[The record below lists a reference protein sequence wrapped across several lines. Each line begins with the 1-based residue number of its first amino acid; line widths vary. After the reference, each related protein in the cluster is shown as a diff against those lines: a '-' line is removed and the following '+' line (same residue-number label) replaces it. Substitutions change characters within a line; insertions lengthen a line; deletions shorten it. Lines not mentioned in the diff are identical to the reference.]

1 MATLARHDSRQFS
14 WLWVSHISPKNSK
27 WLQENLS
34 DMDTKVKSMIKL
46 INEDADSFAR
56 RAEMYYKKRPELM
69 KLVEEFYR
77 AYRALAERYDQ
88 ATGALRQAHRTM
100 SEAFPNQMPSVSD
113 ESPSASGQEME
124 PHTPDMSTFTRA
136 LDSEEQKD
144 GVGVSPHH
152 FTSKRNGTHPE
163 ETSALSSRKG
173 LKLFNDLSSSGENAP
188 RAGFD
193 GKVRKGLTFGS
204 PEVKGKE
211 DISKDMENL
220 QQEVSRLLAESQNLK
235 QQMLS
240 ESERANKA
248 ENEIQTLKETV
259 LQLNSDKDT
268 SLLQYNQSSERISTL
283 ESELSKA
290 QADLKKLTDEMA
302 ADVQK
307 LINAETLNIAIQSE
321 AEGLDQKV
329 KMQQQELDQ
338 KLKELESFRLSFQE
352 EHEKRMQAENALLS
366 QGKELAQSH
375 EEVQR
380 LVTEINMA
388 NEKLNDLKQTK
399 EDLENTVCELKK
411 DVESLTEQNHSS
423 EVLIQKLHDEINTLK
438 DSKNELQSE
447 IQSFKSIVSQL
458 NTEKNAALLQ
468 HQQCVEQVSVL
479 ESQLSKLQLELE
491 ETQQKVQLLT
501 QDLEQKREEAN
512 SVHARLQDECHRRTQ
527 TETTLVMTEGL
538 HSQLQEKM
546 KTLTQDLDGSMKK
559 LSELESNKLNLESML
574 KELNNTIL
582 DLISE
587 KDAALLEQQ
596 KSLEKSS
603 DLELELS
610 KMQLEM
616 EKHEQKIQLLE
627 LEIAQKDESVDSLEL
642 SLKDEC
648 EKRLQAQTS
657 LVSMERMYS
666 QSQEDVSR
674 LHLEIEKQNGKLN
687 ELENVSSE
695 FKNTILLL
703 STEKDATLHE
713 NQQSS
718 ARISDLESELTALKA
733 ELEQVEGKVQMLEQE
748 LKHKKEEADN
758 LQISLQEEAQKRV
771 EGEASLLMMTNL
783 HSESQN
789 EVNRL
794 ALEIEKLTGN
804 LSQVKNSKMDLEN
817 IVTKHTEEI
826 HILCEQNLS
835 TELMIKDLHRELEA
849 LKELNVK
856 LQTEM
861 GSHIGEKEALQRD
874 FACQREEKENL
885 EGVHHTLVDE
895 MHALKTSA
903 VINHKLIEELQ
914 IMNSKLK
921 EVCAKNLVE
930 KALLSE
936 KLQEVEKLSE
946 EYSLLENSLSDAN
959 AEMDALREK
968 IKAFEASE
976 SSLKDII
983 SCHVSEKAVLASEL
997 EILGKSFSDV
1007 SEKNSILDI
1016 SLSGMK
1022 TELEDLRTKLKN
1034 SEESCQTHLA
1044 NNSALSAEMDALREN
1059 IKALEA
1065 SESSLKDA
1073 ISRHVSEKAALASEL
1088 EILGK
1093 SLSDV
1098 SEKNSILDTSLSD
1111 MKIELEDLRTKLK
1124 DSEESCQ
1131 AHLTNNSALSAEKN
1145 NLFSQLESITVIMKA
1160 LEDKHANLE
1169 DKHSSVSR
1177 EKDFAYDQVGEL
1189 QDQLRIRNEEYEV
1202 AVKSH
1207 QLQVNSYAKQIS
1219 SLEEEKHYM
1228 EEVLQQEQQKNIG
1241 ASIHTVILENSLA
1254 DEQDKKVALFTECEK
1269 YAEANH
1275 SATMIVSELMEEA
1288 RYHKEE
1294 RETLLVH
1301 NGKLK
1306 EGISQQMKVLNICK
1320 DLGPADLAEDEIL
1333 LQTVSDETLNI
1344 LKLKDATEDV
1354 NRLVYTELSVLSTL
1368 LLQLGM
1374 ELRDLHLQKSSLEK
1388 EVESGAAESLS
1399 LQNSNHQML
1408 EQNEQLRQGLQESS
1422 ERENMLKIELFTTQE
1437 KLSSL
1442 RESYQ
1447 VSQGEISNLTKKNES
1462 LSKEYQ
1468 SLSEKYNYLED
1479 ENGTVLEECMMLE
1492 NLCLFFRGHNNEIA
1506 SALVSLTDE
1515 MALLSLA
1522 KGDLDLEVNEL
1533 SRRSMVL
1540 ESENNHLKEYFV
1552 YLLEI
1557 LRTRLVFSEFD
1568 LNTNKSVCQELFIE
1582 LENCMAQLTQKDDEL
1597 LEAEEKVQFLQ
1608 EKNRELCGVVGS
1620 LQVAIEGAKVVKRE
1634 LEKKITRL
1642 TEKLTTKDD
1651 EILLLHR
1658 ASEALKSDVEQYERE
1673 FVALMG
1679 DAITSSVNS
1688 AVYEEKAL
1696 KLLMEGKAIEISGV
1710 TLKELLMCE
1719 IYSRDAHIEELQKK
1733 LTGIHEEHAE
1743 LKAEMG
1749 THLDLI
1755 ASLADHVSVLEEN
1768 TLSLSKPYSTEV
1780 KEETARA
1787 PHVQEGNDG
1796 LQPHCLPKVIPELQ
1810 GLIAR
1815 VEALQAVVLN
1825 AKDRQ
1830 DQESAESAAK
1840 LAAANTE
1847 IQELKARGSS
1857 RMVAKEIYSD
1867 SEKQKDIEVS
1877 KGKQVQIMKDI
1888 ELDQIST
1895 CPQYGTGATLY
1906 PLGNAANT
1914 ELDDDMLQ
1922 LWEAA
1927 ERNCKNQTAKSSSSE
1942 HDIEEVKSEYPSSEL
1957 VRGRDIGINKLEV
1970 SKGPVEPHELWSKSV
1985 IERLASDAQRLLSIQ
2000 ASIEELKRKMDEP
2013 PKGKSPMNS
2022 EYSSVSTQLHET
2034 EGYVLEQINFN
2045 NKLTRKAENYP
2056 ALSDN
2061 MNTEREGYS
2070 SRRKIS
2076 EQVQKGS
2083 ENVARLELELQKI
2096 QYVLL
2101 KLEEEHEYRRLKVSD
2116 KRTRVLLRDYLYGRK
2131 DRGGGQKK
2139 KKRAPFCGCVRPK
2152 PRTEP

>member
-1 MATLARHDSRQFS
+1 MAALARHDSRQYS

-34 DMDTKVKSMIKL
+34 DMDTKVKAMIKL

-113 ESPSASGQEME
+113 ESPSSFGQEIE
-124 PHTPDMSTFTRA
+124 PQTPDMSTFNRA
-136 LDSEEQKD
+136 PFGSDEQKD
-144 GVGVSPHH
+144 GVGVSPQLS
-152 FTSKRNGTHPE
+152 TSKRNGTHPE

-173 LKLFNDLSSSGENAP
+173 LKLFHDFSSSGENA

-193 GKVRKGLTFGS
+193 GKVRKGLTFES
-204 PEVKGKE
+204 PEGKGKE
-211 DISKDMENL
+211 DISKDMVNL
-220 QQEVSRLLAESQNLK
+220 QQEVSRLLAESQKLK
-235 QQMLS
+235 QEMLS

-248 ENEIQTLKETV
+248 ENEIQILKETV

-268 SLLQYNQSSERISTL
+268 SLLQYNQSSERIFTL

-290 QADLKKLTDEMA
+290 QTDLKKLTDEMA

-307 LINAETLNIAIQSE
+307 LINAETLNIALQSE
-321 AEGLDQKV
+321 AEGLDLKM
-329 KMQQQELDQ
+329 KMQQEELDQ

-352 EHEKRMQAENALLS
+352 EHENRIHAENALLS

-380 LVTEINMA
+380 LIAEIKMT
-388 NEKLNDLKQTK
+388 NEKLNELKQTNR
-399 EDLENTVCELKK
+399 DLENTVCELKK
-411 DVESLTEQNHSS
+411 DIESLTEQNHSS
-423 EVLIQKLHDEINTLK
+423 EVLIQKLNDEINTLK

-447 IQSFKSIVSQL
+447 IQSLKSIISQL
-458 NTEKNAALLQ
+458 NTEKNEALLQ

-479 ESQLSKLQLELE
+479 ESQLSKLQSELE
-491 ETQQKVQLLT
+491 GAEKKVQLLT

-512 SVHARLQDECHRRTQ
+512 IVHAQLQDECHRRTQ
-527 TETTLVMTEGL
+527 TEATLLMTEGM
-538 HSQLQEKM
+538 HSLLQEKM
-546 KTLTQDLDGSMKK
+546 ETLTQDLDGSTKK
-559 LSELESNKLNLESML
+559 LSELENDKLNLESTLEEL
-574 KELNNTIL
+574 KSTIL
-582 DLISE
+582 DLNKE
-587 KDAALLEQQ
+587 NDAAVLAQQ
-596 KSLEKSS
+596 QSLEKAS

-610 KMQLEM
+610 KIQLEL
-616 EKHEQKIQLLE
+616 EKHKQKVQLLE
-627 LEIAQKDESVDSLEL
+627 QEIAHKNESEDSLEL

-657 LVSMERMYS
+657 LESMERMYS
-666 QSQEDVSR
+666 ESQEDVSR
-674 LHLEIEKQNGKLN
+674 LHLEIEKQNVKLN
-687 ELENVSSE
+687 ELENLSFE
-695 FKNTILLL
+695 LQKTILLL
-703 STEKDATLHE
+703 NNEKDATLHE
-713 NQQSS
+713 NQQSA
-718 ARISDLESELTALKA
+718 ARISDLESALTALKA
-733 ELEQVEGKVQMLEQE
+733 ELEQVEGKIQILEQE
-748 LKHKKEEADN
+748 LEHKKEEADN
-758 LQISLQEEAQKRV
+758 LQNSLHDEAQKRV
-771 EGEASLLMMTNL
+771 EGETSLLMMTNL
-783 HSESQN
+783 RSESQN

-804 LSQVKNSKMDLEN
+804 LSQVENSKMDLEN

-826 HILCEQNLS
+826 HILREQNIS
-835 TELMIKDLHRELEA
+835 TELMIKDLNRELDV

-861 GSHIGEKEALQRD
+861 GLHIGEKEALQRD
-874 FACQREEKENL
+874 FACQRDEKENL
-885 EGVHHTLVDE
+885 EGMHHSLVDE
-895 MHALKTSA
+895 MEALKTSA
-903 VINHKLIEELQ
+903 AINQKLIEELQ
-914 IMNSKLK
+914 ITNLKLK
-921 EVCAKNLVE
+921 EVCAKNEVE

-936 KLQEVEKLSE
+936 KVQEVEKLSE

-983 SCHVSEKAVLASEL
+983 SSHVSEKAVLASEL
-997 EILGKSFSDV
+997 EILGKSLSDV
-1007 SEKNSILDI
+1007 SEKNSTLDI
-1016 SLSGMK
+1016 SLSDMK

-1034 SEESCQTHLA
+1034 SEESCQAHLA
-1044 NNSALSAEMDALREN
+1044 NNSALSAEIDAMREN
-1059 IKALEA
+1059 LKALEA

-1073 ISRHVSEKAALASEL
+1073 ISCHVSEKAVLVAEL

-1098 SEKNSILDTSLSD
+1098 SEKNSILDISLSD
-1111 MKIELEDLRTKLK
+1111 TKIELEDLRTKLK
-1124 DSEESCQ
+1124 DCEQSCQ
-1131 AHLTNNSALSAEKN
+1131 VLSAEKN

-1160 LEDKHANLE
+1160 LEDKH
-1169 DKHSSVSR
+1169 SSVSR
-1177 EKDFAYDQVGEL
+1177 EKDFAYDHVREL
-1189 QDQLRIRNEEYEV
+1189 QGQLRIKNEEYEV

-1207 QLQVNSYAKQIS
+1207 QLQVDSYEKQIS
-1219 SLEEEKHYM
+1219 SLQDENHYM
-1228 EEVLQQEQQKNIG
+1228 EEVLQQEQQKNIC
-1241 ASIHTVILENSLA
+1241 ASINTVILESSLA
-1254 DEQDKKVALFTECEK
+1254 DEQDKKVALFTECKK

-1275 SATMIVSELMEEA
+1275 SATMLVSELMEEA
-1288 RYHKEE
+1288 RYHEE
-1294 RETLLVH
+1294 EKKTLLMH
-1301 NGKLK
+1301 NEKLR

-1320 DLGPADLAEDEIL
+1320 DIGPADLAEDEIL
-1333 LQTVSDETLNI
+1333 LQTVSDETDNI
-1344 LKLKDATEDV
+1344 LKLKGETEDV
-1354 NRLVYTELSVLSTL
+1354 NMLMYTELSVLSTV
-1368 LLQLGM
+1368 LLQVGM
-1374 ELRDLHLQKSSLEK
+1374 ELRDLHLQKCALEK
-1388 EVESGAAESLS
+1388 EVESGAAESIS
-1399 LQNSNHQML
+1399 LQNRNHQML
-1408 EQNEQLRQGLQESS
+1408 EQNELLRQGLQESS
-1422 ERENMLKIELFTTQE
+1422 EREEVLKTEVFDMQE
-1437 KLSSL
+1437 KLSCL
-1442 RESYQ
+1442 KESYQ
-1447 VSQGEISNLTKKNES
+1447 VSQDEITDLTKTNES

-1468 SLSEKYNYLED
+1468 FLSEKYNFLED
-1479 ENGTVLEECMMLE
+1479 ENSTVLEECMMLE

-1533 SRRSMVL
+1533 SRRLTVL
-1540 ESENNHLKEYFV
+1540 ELENNHLKEYFV

-1557 LRTRLVFSEFD
+1557 LRTRLVLSEFD
-1568 LNTNKSVCQELFIE
+1568 LNTNKIICQELFIE
-1582 LENCMAQLTQKDDEL
+1582 LENCMSQLMQKDDEL
-1597 LEAEEKVQFLQ
+1597 LEVEEKFQFLQ

-1620 LQVAIEGAKVVKRE
+1620 LQVAIEGAKVVKGE

-1642 TEKLTTKDD
+1642 SEQCTTKDD
-1651 EILLLHR
+1651 EILQLHQ
-1658 ASEALKSDVEQYERE
+1658 ANEALQSDVEQYERQ
-1673 FVALMG
+1673 FVALMD

-1696 KLLMEGKAIEISGV
+1696 ELLMEGKDTEISTI
-1710 TLKELLMCE
+1710 TLKELLMKE

-1733 LTGIHEEHAE
+1733 MTGIQEEHVE
-1743 LKAEMG
+1743 LKAESS
-1749 THLDLI
+1749 THLNLI
-1755 ASLADHVSVLEEN
+1755 ASLADHVSVLEQN
-1768 TLSLSKPYSTEV
+1768 TFSLSKPCSTEG
-1780 KEETARA
+1780 KEETAQV

-1796 LQPHCLPKVIPELQ
+1796 LESHCLPRGTPELQ

-1815 VEALQAVVLN
+1815 IEALQVVVLN

-1840 LAAANTE
+1840 LVAANTE
-1847 IQELKARGSS
+1847 IQDLKARGSS
-1857 RMVAKEIYSD
+1857 RMEAKEIYSD
-1867 SEKQKDIEVS
+1867 SEKQKDVEVS

-1888 ELDQIST
+1888 ELDKIST
-1895 CPQYGTGATLY
+1895 CPPYGMGATLY
-1906 PLGNAANT
+1906 PLGNGANA

-1927 ERNCKNQTAKSSSSE
+1927 ETNCKNQTAKSSSSE
-1942 HDIEEVKSEYPSSEL
+1942 HDIQAVEEVKSEYPSSEL
-1957 VRGRDIGINKLEV
+1957 VRGRDLGINKLEV
-1970 SKGPVEPHELWSKSV
+1970 SKGPVEPHEMWSKSV
-1985 IERLASDAQRLLSIQ
+1985 LERLASDAQRLLSMQ

-2013 PKGKSPMNS
+2013 AKGKSPMNS
-2022 EYSSVSTQLHET
+2022 EYSSVSTQLNET

-2139 KKRAPFCGCVRPK
+2139 KKKRAPFCGCVRPK

>member
-1 MATLARHDSRQFS
+1 MAALARHDSRQYS

-113 ESPSASGQEME
+113 ESPSSFGQEIE
-124 PHTPDMSTFTRA
+124 PQTPDMSTLTRA
-136 LDSEEQKD
+136 PFDSDERKD
-144 GVGVSPHH
+144 GVGVSPQHS
-152 FTSKRNGTHPE
+152 TSKGNGTHPE

-173 LKLFNDLSSSGENAP
+173 LKLFNDFSSSGENAP

-193 GKVRKGLTFGS
+193 GKVRKGLTFES
-204 PEVKGKE
+204 PEGKGKE
-211 DISKDMENL
+211 DISKDMVNL
-220 QQEVSRLLAESQNLK
+220 QQEVSRLLAESQKLK

-248 ENEIQTLKETV
+248 ENEIQSLKETV

-268 SLLQYNQSSERISTL
+268 SLLQNNQSSERISTL

-321 AEGLDQKV
+321 AQGLDLKM

-338 KLKELESFRLSFQE
+338 KLKELEIFRLSFQE

-380 LVTEINMA
+380 LIAEIKMT
-388 NEKLNDLKQTK
+388 NEKLNELKQTNG
-399 EDLENTVCELKK
+399 DLENTVCELKK
-411 DVESLTEQNHSS
+411 DIESLTEQNHSS

-447 IQSFKSIVSQL
+447 IQSLKSIISQL

-468 HQQCVEQVSVL
+468 HQQCVEQVSLL
-479 ESQLSKLQLELE
+479 ESQLSKLQSELE
-491 ETQQKVQLLT
+491 EAEKKVQLLI
-501 QDLEQKREEAN
+501 QDLEQKREEAT
-512 SVHARLQDECHRRTQ
+512 SVHARLQDECHRHTQ
-527 TETTLVMTEGL
+527 TEATLLMTEGL
-538 HSQLQEKM
+538 HSQLREKM
-546 KTLTQDLDGSMKK
+546 ETLTQDLDGSTKK
-559 LSELESNKLNLESML
+559 LSELENDKLNLESTL
-574 KELNNTIL
+574 KELKSTIL
-582 DLISE
+582 DLNYE
-587 KDAALLEQQ
+587 KDAALLEQEQ
-596 KSLEKSS
+596 SLKKASN
-603 DLELELS
+603 LELELS
-610 KMQLEM
+610 KVQLEL
-616 EKHEQKIQLLE
+616 EKHKQKIQLLE
-627 LEIAQKDESVDSLEL
+627 QEIAHKNESVDSLEL

-657 LVSMERMYS
+657 LESMERMYS
-666 QSQEDVSR
+666 ESQEDVSR
-674 LHLEIEKQNGKLN
+674 LHLEIEKQNVKLN
-687 ELENVSSE
+687 ELENLSSE
-695 FKNTILLL
+695 LQKTILLL
-703 STEKDATLHE
+703 NNEKDATLHE
-713 NQQSS
+713 NQQSA
-718 ARISDLESELTALKA
+718 ARISDLESALTALKA
-733 ELEQVEGKVQMLEQE
+733 DLEQVEGKIQILEQE
-748 LKHKKEEADN
+748 LEHKKEEADN
-758 LQISLQEEAQKRV
+758 LQNSLHDEAQKRV

-783 HSESQN
+783 RSESQN

-804 LSQVKNSKMDLEN
+804 LSQVENSKMDLEN

-826 HILCEQNLS
+826 HILREQNIS
-835 TELMIKDLHRELEA
+835 TELMIKNLNLELDA

-861 GSHIGEKEALQRD
+861 GLHIGEKEALQRD
-874 FACQREEKENL
+874 FACQRDEKENL
-885 EGVHHTLVDE
+885 EGMHHTLVDE
-895 MHALKTSA
+895 MEALKTSA
-903 VINHKLIEELQ
+903 AINQKLIEELQ
-914 IMNSKLK
+914 ITNLKLK
-921 EVCAKNLVE
+921 EACAKNEVE

-936 KLQEVEKLSE
+936 KVQE
-946 EYSLLENSLSDAN
+946 
-959 AEMDALREK
+959 
-968 IKAFEASE
+968 
-976 SSLKDII
+976 
-983 SCHVSEKAVLASEL
+983 
-997 EILGKSFSDV
+997 
-1007 SEKNSILDI
+1007 
-1016 SLSGMK
+1016 
-1022 TELEDLRTKLKN
+1022 
-1034 SEESCQTHLA
+1034 
-1044 NNSALSAEMDALREN
+1044 
-1059 IKALEA
+1059 
-1065 SESSLKDA
+1065 
-1073 ISRHVSEKAALASEL
+1073 
-1088 EILGK
+1088 
-1093 SLSDV
+1093 
-1098 SEKNSILDTSLSD
+1098 
-1111 MKIELEDLRTKLK
+1111 
-1124 DSEESCQ
+1124 
-1131 AHLTNNSALSAEKN
+1131 
-1145 NLFSQLESITVIMKA
+1145 LESISVIMKA

-1177 EKDFAYDQVGEL
+1177 EKDFAYDQVREL
-1189 QDQLRIRNEEYEV
+1189 Q
-1202 AVKSH
+1202 
-1207 QLQVNSYAKQIS
+1207 
-1219 SLEEEKHYM
+1219 
-1228 EEVLQQEQQKNIG
+1228 
-1241 ASIHTVILENSLA
+1241 VILESSLA
-1254 DEQDKKVALFTECEK
+1254 DEQDKKVALFTECKK

-1275 SATMIVSELMEEA
+1275 SATMLVSELMEEA
-1288 RYHKEE
+1288 RYHEEE
-1294 RETLLVH
+1294 RKTLLMH
-1301 NGKLK
+1301 NEKLR

-1320 DLGPADLAEDEIL
+1320 DLRPADLAEDEIL
-1333 LQTVSDETLNI
+1333 LQTVSDETINI
-1344 LKLKDATEDV
+1344 LKLKGETEDV
-1354 NRLVYTELSVLSTL
+1354 NRLMYTELSVLSTV
-1368 LLQLGM
+1368 LLQVGM
-1374 ELRDLHLQKSSLEK
+1374 ELRDLHLQKCALEK

-1399 LQNSNHQML
+1399 LQNRNHQML
-1408 EQNEQLRQGLQESS
+1408 EENELLRKGLQESS
-1422 ERENMLKIELFTTQE
+1422 EREEVLKTEVFDIQE
-1437 KLSSL
+1437 KLSCL
-1442 RESYQ
+1442 K
-1447 VSQGEISNLTKKNES
+1447 GLPGLT
-1462 LSKEYQ
+1462 
-1468 SLSEKYNYLED
+1468 
-1479 ENGTVLEECMMLE
+1479 
-1492 NLCLFFRGHNNEIA
+1492 RGHNNEIA
-1506 SALVSLTDE
+1506 SALISLTDE

-1533 SRRSMVL
+1533 TRRLTVL

-1557 LRTRLVFSEFD
+1557 LRTRLVLSEFD

-1597 LEAEEKVQFLQ
+1597 LEVEEKFQFLQ

-1620 LQVAIEGAKVVKRE
+1620 LQVAIEGAKVVKGE

-1642 TEKLTTKDD
+1642 SEQCTTKDD
-1651 EILLLHR
+1651 EILQLHQ
-1658 ASEALKSDVEQYERE
+1658 ANEALQSDVEQYERQ
-1673 FVALMG
+1673 FVSLMD

-1696 KLLMEGKAIEISGV
+1696 ELLMEGKDTEISAIS
-1710 TLKELLMCE
+1710 LKELLMKE

-1733 LTGIHEEHAE
+1733 MTGIQEEHAE
-1743 LKAEMG
+1743 LKAELS
-1749 THLDLI
+1749 THLNLI
-1755 ASLADHVSVLEEN
+1755 ASLADHVSVLEQN
-1768 TLSLSKPYSTEV
+1768 TFSLSKPCSTEG
-1780 KEETARA
+1780 KEETARV

-1796 LQPHCLPKVIPELQ
+1796 LESHCLPRGTPELQ

-1815 VEALQAVVLN
+1815 LEALQEVVLN

-1840 LAAANTE
+1840 LVAANTE

-1857 RMVAKEIYSD
+1857 RMEAKEIYSD
-1867 SEKQKDIEVS
+1867 NEKQKDVEVS

-1888 ELDQIST
+1888 ELDKIST
-1895 CPQYGTGATLY
+1895 CPPYGMGATLY
-1906 PLGNAANT
+1906 PLGNGANA

-1927 ERNCKNQTAKSSSSE
+1927 ETNCKNQTAKSSSSE
-1942 HDIEEVKSEYPSSEL
+1942 HDIQAVEEVKSEYPSSEL
-1957 VRGRDIGINKLEV
+1957 VRGRDLGINKLEV
-1970 SKGPVEPHELWSKSV
+1970 SKGPVEPHEVWSKSV
-1985 IERLASDAQRLLSIQ
+1985 LERLASDAQRLLSMQ
-2000 ASIEELKRKMDEP
+2000 ASIEELKRKMEEP
-2013 PKGKSPMNS
+2013 AKGKSPMNS

-2139 KKRAPFCGCVRPK
+2139 KKKRAPFCGCVRPK